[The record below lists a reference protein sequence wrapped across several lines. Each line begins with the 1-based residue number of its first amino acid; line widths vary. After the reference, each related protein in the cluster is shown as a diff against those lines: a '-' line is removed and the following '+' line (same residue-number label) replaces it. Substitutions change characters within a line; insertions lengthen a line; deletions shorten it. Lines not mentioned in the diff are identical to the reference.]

1 MTRASLNVGHQPGVC
16 ARNPHFAGARRA
28 LLRTEVDLEDIK
40 SDSGQAYVPV
50 GRGVLTQTQARRVK
64 ETHVRSEGSV
74 FLPGVRISGDN
85 CAKIHAEPAVM
96 MPTQRNVA

>member
-1 MTRASLNVGHQPGVC
+1 LTRASLKVGHQPGVC

-28 LLRTEVDLEDIK
+28 LLRTEVDMEDIK
-40 SDSGQAYVPV
+40 SDSMQAYVPV
-50 GRGVLTQTQARRVK
+50 GRQGLNQTQASWVSRA
-64 ETHVRSEGSV
+64 HVRSEGSV